1 MEDRVSIKD
10 LKKALGISRQRVEIR
25 AGKEAWPFEEVP
37 SPGRGGKCRLYH
49 LAGLSP
55 DVREAL
61 GRVAASEA
69 ATAGRREGLK
79 VKLSE
84 DIATR
89 ASHAARQAGLA
100 RLVCLN
106 DTARTRA
113 EARAS
118 LVAALESYLA
128 ATGKPPTTG
137 RTLFAEA
144 YNAGEIE
151 VEAFVRELIPDT
163 CANSLH
169 NWQKKLR
176 VAGIAALAGNYG
188 HRRGSGLASR
198 PEIVDFVRA
207 MLADHPH
214 CSCKHIRR
222 GMIARFGEGATPS
235 LRALQRFVETWKDAN
250 ASALLKIANPDAWK
264 SKFQSA
270 AGSASADVVRLNQL
284 WEIDSTKGDVMLAD
298 GKRHNVVAIIDVYS
312 RRVVYHVSR
321 SSSAAA
327 VAACL
332 RKALLAWGVPETLV
346 TDNGSDYVSRHIKD
360 ALIGLGVEQRIAPP
374 FTPEFKPHIER
385 SFGTFCRDIVEL
397 LGGYIGHDV
406 AGRKDIE
413 ARKSFAQRLGT
424 AGESVKLDMAP
435 EDFQTF
441 CDKWATDIYAHD
453 PHEGLNGKSP
463 WQMATEWR
471 LPVAALDPRALDVLL
486 SPPADGDS
494 WRVVRKKGL
503 KIDGRW
509 HINAELGPI
518 IGQRVKVLLDEAD
531 VGAVYVFAEAED
543 GALAYL
549 CRAVDPETTGIS
561 RQEIA
566 AAAKAMQRAAVAEET
581 AALRKA
587 SRRMGTKDVA
597 REIIHDAAT
606 KAGKLSVLPS
616 PTTPHETPMLKEA
629 GIAAR
634 ACDAP
639 TPKEPTATD
648 LAARATLAED
658 MARERATVHAMPE
671 AHIER
676 QRYNRW
682 LAVDAAIKAGQDVPE
697 KDRKW
702 WEGYQ
707 TTPKFLAERQMRE
720 LFPQLAE
727 AGQ

>member
-1 MEDRVSIKD
+1 MEDRITAKQIAQ
-10 LKKALGISRQRVEIR
+10 ALGVSERAAQSR
-25 AGKEAWPFEEVP
+25 AGKESWPFEEVAC
-37 SPGRGGKCRLYH
+37 RGGKRRVYPLVS
-49 LAGLSP
+49 LPS

-69 ATAGRREGLK
+69 AAAGRREGLK
-79 VKLSE
+79 VKLGD
-84 DIATR
+84 DIAAR

-100 RLVCLN
+100 RLVCLG
-106 DTARTRA
+106 DTARSRA

-118 LVAALESYLA
+118 LVAALETYLR

-144 YNAGEIE
+144 YNAGQIE

-169 NWQKKLR
+169 NWQKKLH
-176 VAGIAALAGNYG
+176 VAGIASLAGNYG

-214 CSCKHIRR
+214 CTCKHIRR

-235 LRALQRFVETWKDAN
+235 MRSLQRFVETWTQEN
-250 ASALLKIANPDAWK
+250 ESILLKIGNPDAWK

-270 AGSASADVVRLNQL
+270 AGSASAEVVRLNQL

-312 RRVVYHVSR
+312 RRIVYHVSR
-321 SSSAAA
+321 SSSAQA

-332 RKALLAWGVPETLV
+332 RKALLTWGVPETLV

-360 ALIGLGVEQRIAPP
+360 ALVGLGVEQRIAPP
-374 FTPEFKPHIER
+374 FTPEAKPHIER
-385 SFGTFCRDIVEL
+385 SFGTFCRDIMEL
-397 LGGYIGHDV
+397 LVGYIGHDV

-424 AGESVKLDMAP
+424 AGESVTVDMTP
-435 EDFQTF
+435 QDFQAF
-441 CDKWATDIYAHD
+441 CDKWSNDIYAHD
-453 PHEGLNGKSP
+453 PHEGLGGKSP
-463 WQMATEWR
+463 WQVAADWR
-471 LPVAALDPRALDVLL
+471 LPVSKVDPRALDVLL
-486 SPPADGDS
+486 SAPADGDS

-509 HINAELGPI
+509 HIHAELGPI

-531 VGAVYVFAEAED
+531 VGAVYVFAETSGGPMEF
-543 GALAYL
+543 L

-566 AAAKAMQRAAVAEET
+566 AAAKAMQRKAVAEET
-581 AALRKA
+581 AALKKNA
-587 SRRMGTKDVA
+587 KRMGTKAVA
-597 REIIHDAAT
+597 REILHDAAT
-606 KAGKLSVLPS
+606 KSGKLTVFPQPS
-616 PTTPHETPMLKEA
+616 TAHETPMLKEA
-629 GIAAR
+629 AIAAR
-634 ACDAP
+634 VGDAP
-639 TPKEPTATD
+639 TPREPSAAD
-648 LAARATLAED
+648 LAGRAALAAD
-658 MARERATVHAMPE
+658 MAKQKAPVTQLPE
-671 AHIER
+671 TAK
-676 QRYNRW
+676 QRYVRW
-682 LAVDAAIKAGQDVPE
+682 LGVDAALQAGASVSE

-702 WEGYQ
+702 WAGYRQ
-707 TTPKFLAERQMRE
+707 TPEFSAQAKLRE
-720 LFPQLAE
+720 MFPEMA
-727 AGQ
+727 ASAR

>member
-1 MEDRVSIKD
+1 MEDRITAKRIAT
-10 LKKALGISRQRVEIR
+10 ALRITRQACQER
-25 AGKEAWPFEEVP
+25 AGKESWPFEEAAC
-37 SPGRGGKCRLYH
+37 RGGKRRLYL
-49 LAGLSP
+49 LAGLPS

-69 ATAGRREGLK
+69 AAAGRREGLK
-79 VKLSE
+79 VRLDE
-84 DIATR
+84 DIAAR
-89 ASHAARQAGLA
+89 SSRAARQAGLA
-100 RLVCLN
+100 RLVCLG
-106 DTARTRA
+106 DTARSRA

-118 LVAALESYLA
+118 LVAALETYLS
-128 ATGKPPTTG
+128 ATGKPPSTG

-144 YNAGEIE
+144 YNAGQIE
-151 VEAFVRELIPDT
+151 VEAFVRELVPAT
-163 CANSLH
+163 SANSLH
-169 NWQKKLR
+169 NWQKKLQT
-176 VAGIAALAGNYG
+176 VGIASLAGQYG
-188 HRRGSGLASR
+188 HRKGSGLASQK
-198 PEIVDFVRA
+198 EFVDFIQA

-222 GMIARFGEGATPS
+222 GLIARFGEDKTPT
-235 LRALQRFVETWKDAN
+235 LRSLQRFVETWKREN
-250 ASALLKIANPDAWK
+250 VSALLKIANPDAWR

-270 AGSASADVVRLNQL
+270 AGSASDTVVRLNQL

-332 RKALLAWGVPETLV
+332 RKALLAWGVPETMV

-360 ALIGLGVEQRIAPP
+360 ALIGLGIDQRIAPP
-374 FTPEFKPHIER
+374 FTPEAKPHIER
-385 SFGTFCRDIVEL
+385 SFKTFSHDLMEL

-424 AGESVKLDMAP
+424 AGECVRLDMNP
-435 EDFQTF
+435 EDFQAF
-441 CDKWATDIYAHD
+441 CDKWAADIYAHD
-453 PHEGLNGKSP
+453 PHEGLGGKSP
-463 WQMATEWR
+463 WQVATEWR
-471 LPVAALDPRALDVLL
+471 LPVATVDARALDVLL

-494 WRVVRKKGL
+494 WRLVRKKGL

-509 HINAELGPI
+509 HIAPELGPI

-531 VGAVYVFAEAED
+531 VGAVHVFAETPAGEMEF
-543 GALAYL
+543 L
-549 CRAVDPETTGIS
+549 CRAVDPELAGVS

-566 AAAKAMQRAAVAEET
+566 AAAKTLQRRAVAERT
-581 AALRKA
+581 AELRAEARKY
-587 SRRMGTKDVA
+587 GTKDAA
-597 REIIHDAAT
+597 REILHDAAT
-606 KAGKLSVLPS
+606 KAGKLAVLPQ

-634 ACDAP
+634 AGDVP
-639 TPKEPTATD
+639 TPHEPTAAEM
-648 LAARATLAED
+648 AARAALAED
-658 MARERATVHAMPE
+658 MAREKATVHAMPE

-682 LAVDAAIKAGQDVPE
+682 LAVDAAIKAGQDVTE

-702 WEGYQ
+702 WESYQ
-707 TTPKFLAERQMRE
+707 KTPKFLAERQMRE

>member
-1 MEDRVSIKD
+1 MEDRVTAKTIGQ
-10 LKKALGISRQRVEIR
+10 ALGISERAARAR
-25 AGKEAWPFEEVP
+25 AGKESWPFEEAAC
-37 SPGRGGKCRLYH
+37 RGGKRRLY
-49 LAGLSP
+49 LIASLP
-55 DVREAL
+55 FDVRGAL

-69 ATAGRREGLK
+69 AAAGRREGLK
-79 VKLSE
+79 VRLDA
-84 DIATR
+84 DIAAR
-89 ASHAARQAGLA
+89 ASRAARQAGLA
-100 RLVCLN
+100 RLVCLG
-106 DTARTRA
+106 DAARSRA

-118 LVAALESYLA
+118 LVAALESYLS
-128 ATGKPPTTG
+128 ATGKAPTTG

-144 YNAGEIE
+144 YNAGEID
-151 VEAFVRELIPDT
+151 VEAFVRELIPST
-163 CANSLH
+163 SANSLH
-169 NWQKKLR
+169 NWQKKIAT
-176 VAGIAALAGNYG
+176 AGIASLAGNYG
-188 HRRGSGLASR
+188 HRKGTGLASQT
-198 PEIVDFVRA
+198 ELVDFIAA

-222 GMIARFGEGATPS
+222 GLIARFGEGKTPT
-235 LRALQRFVETWKDAN
+235 LRSLQRFVEVWKREN
-250 ASALLKIANPDAWK
+250 VSALLKITNPDAWR

-312 RRVVYHVSR
+312 RRVIYHISR

-360 ALIGLGVEQRIAPP
+360 ALIGLGIEQRIAPP
-374 FTPEFKPHIER
+374 FTPEAKPHIER
-385 SFGTFCRDIVEL
+385 SFKTFSHDVMEL

-406 AGRKDIE
+406 TGRKDIE

-424 AGESVKLDMAP
+424 TGECVNLDMTP
-435 EDFQTF
+435 EDFQGF
-441 CDKWATDIYAHD
+441 CDRWAGDIYAHD
-453 PHEGLNGKSP
+453 PHEGLGGKSP
-463 WQMATEWR
+463 WQVAAEWR
-471 LPVAALDPRALDVLL
+471 QPVGEIDPRALDMLL

-494 WRVVRKKGL
+494 WRMVRKKGL

-509 HINAELGPI
+509 HIHAELGPI

-531 VGAVYVFAEAED
+531 VGAVYVFAETES
-543 GALAYL
+543 GNMEYL
-549 CRAVDPETTGIS
+549 CRAVDPELTGIS

-566 AAAKAMQRAAVAEET
+566 AAAKVMQRKAVSERTAELKAE
-581 AALRKA
+581 ARKL
-587 SRRMGTKDVA
+587 GTKDVA
-597 REIIHDAAT
+597 REIMHDAAA
-606 KAGKLSVLPS
+606 KAGKLAVFPQ
-616 PTTPHETPMLKEA
+616 PTIPHETPMLKEA
-629 GIAAR
+629 G
-634 ACDAP
+634 
-639 TPKEPTATD
+639 
-648 LAARATLAED
+648 LAARAGDAPAPHEPTADELAARAALVED
-658 MARERATVHAMPE
+658 MARETATVHEMPE

-702 WEGYQ
+702 WESYQ
-707 TTPKFLAERQMRE
+707 KTPKFLAERQMRE
-720 LFPQLAE
+720 FFPQLAG

>member
-1 MEDRVSIKD
+1 MEDRITAKQI
-10 LKKALGISRQRVEIR
+10 AQAQGISVQAVLKR
-25 AGKEAWPFEEVP
+25 AEKESWSFIEEKAR
-37 SPGRGGKCRLYH
+37 GRGGKRRLYL
-49 LAGLSP
+49 LAGLPS

-84 DIATR
+84 DIANR

-118 LVAALESYLA
+118 IVAALESYLT

-250 ASALLKIANPDAWK
+250 ASALLKIANPDAWR

-374 FTPEFKPHIER
+374 FTPEAKPHIER
-385 SFGTFCRDIVEL
+385 SFKTFSHDLVEL

-406 AGRKDIE
+406 TGRKDIE

-471 LPVAALDPRALDVLL
+471 DTVAALDPRALDVLL

-509 HINAELGPI
+509 HIHAELGPI

-531 VGAVYVFAEAED
+531 VGAVYVFAESEAED

-606 KAGKLSVLPS
+606 KAGKLSRLPQ

-634 ACDAP
+634 AGDAP
-639 TPKEPTATD
+639 TPREPTAAD

-658 MARERATVHAMPE
+658 MARAKAQVSKLPE
-671 AHIER
+671 SPK
-676 QRYNRW
+676 QRYARW
-682 LAVDAAIKAGQDVPE
+682 LVVDAAIQAGEAVSE

-702 WEGYQ
+702 RDSYRQ
-707 TTPKFLAERQMRE
+707 TPEFSAQAKLRE
-720 LFPQLAE
+720 MFPELTASAQ
-727 AGQ
+727 